1 MHAKLQHFILK
12 FKKKFLLCKYH
23 LKEGIRG
30 EREGEDRVTSQVT
43 LMTRYNYCILSQ
55 AKKGRLDHFCNAFD
69 ILVVDIKI
77 SKFILS
83 SF

>member
-1 MHAKLQHFILK
+1 MHAKFQHFILN
-12 FKKKFLLCKYH
+12 FFFKFLLCRYH

-30 EREGEDRVTSQVT
+30 EREGEDRVTSQAT

-55 AKKGRLDHFCNAFD
+55 AKKERLDHSCNAFD